1 MTSPSSP
8 WLCLVGVFPHNCGA
22 AYKTVAL
29 ERHEAASLG
38 EMFSSCLTGRKACE
52 VNCEAEALLQKQCD
66 LSEATQ
72 SEAPV
77 EVDWVSEEGES
88 VRGGAQAPQRQ
99 EAWAESS
106 QHIQVTVCPTGTFPL
121 W

>member
-1 MTSPSSP
+1 M
-8 WLCLVGVFPHNCGA
+8 
-22 AYKTVAL
+22 AL

-38 EMFSSCLTGRKACE
+38 EMFSSCLTGSKACE